1 MSFTSNKILLSSNN
15 GDGLTWYPF
24 TLPIA
29 IGSVPSSTHG
39 AGRFVVASSLPSSAH
54 NICHSDNGINWV
66 GNLIS
71 GAIASVLYGEG
82 LFIATTLTSSNNI
95 RRSLNAIDWT
105 TVGVPNTQVYSNT
118 LYGGGRFLLLGTGG
132 GGVYSDDGFFWTN
145 LAGIP
150 IVSDIRAT
158 VYNQN
163 RFIVFNYNSAISA
176 YSSDGVSWTNNALP
190 VIGNWISAAYGNGIT
205 LAIAT
210 NSDIVI
216 SSNNGINWN
225 LSRLPFVANWRD
237 IAYGDGIF
245 IAIASGLDIA
255 AYSTDGITW
264 NLMNLP
270 YSRQWN
276 SIAYSDISKRF
287 VAVAAST
294 ADAAYT
300 L

>member
-1 MSFTSNKILLSSNN
+1 MSFTSNKILLSSNQ
-15 GDGLTWYPF
+15 GDGLTWYPS
-24 TLPIA
+24 TLPA
-29 IGSVPSSTHG
+29 SLFLSASLTYG
-39 AGRFVVASSLPSSAH
+39 AGRFLIGSSGSVYY
-54 NICHSDNGINWV
+54 SDNGIDWTR
-66 GNLIS
+66 NLIA
-71 GAIASVLYGEG
+71 GGFTIASVLYGEG
-82 LFIATTLTSSNNI
+82 IFFATRSPSTTTIYRSFDATGWTTLS
-95 RRSLNAIDWT
+95 
-105 TVGVPNTQVYSNT
+105 VPNTQVYSNT
-118 LYGGGRFLLLGTGG
+118 LYGGGRFLLFGTGG
-132 GGVYSDDGFFWTN
+132 GGVYSDDGFNWTN

-205 LAIAT
+205 LAITT

-225 LSRLPFVANWRD
+225 LSRLPFVANWSD

-255 AYSTDGITW
+255 AYSTNGITW